1 MSGHGSS
8 STDSG
13 ALDVVL
19 QNVLDQF
26 RGAWRF
32 RWLALGVS
40 AVLAVVAWIGIF
52 LIPNSYEAE
61 ARVFVDTKTTLSEVT
76 KGISVESNVEGQLM
90 RVRQALLGAPQLN
103 KVAAESD
110 LMLKAKTPREQQEV
124 IEALRKNI
132 GIEAMGERGAGV
144 YTITYQ
150 NADRAIA
157 LKVVDRLLNTFV
169 EGALGGKREGS
180 ETATRFLREQI
191 AEYEKRLTEAEQ
203 RLAEFKK
210 NNVGMMPGSQGDYFQ
225 RMQAQ
230 QEQLQKLQ
238 STLAIYEKRREA
250 LGAQLRGEQPFITA
264 PGAGGLGGAA
274 PMAAD
279 NDTASRIRETR
290 AKLDD
295 MLLRYTDSHPDVIA
309 LRDTL
314 AELEKRQTD
323 EIAAARRGDSGAAA
337 RTGLAA
343 NPVYQNLQVAYNQ
356 SGVEVAAIQAEIGAT
371 QRRIAELNSRVDTA
385 PNVEAEFARLNRDY
399 DVTRA
404 QYQQLLT
411 RLEQARVSDDA
422 EQTGVVRFEVI
433 DPPIAKFD
441 PVAPNRPLLIIG
453 ALVAALGAGA
463 GVAYLL
469 QLLNPVVTS
478 ARNLSNATGL
488 PVLGEV
494 SMTWLDRYR
503 AEYRKGIMVFA
514 GATGGLVLV
523 GVLVL
528 LVQARVAEMLRG
540 ILA

>member
-1 MSGHGSS
+1 MSTSTN
-8 STDSG
+8 TDSG

-32 RWLALGVS
+32 RWLALAVS
-40 AVLAVVAWIGIF
+40 TVVAVVAWVLIF
-52 LIPNSYEAE
+52 TIPNSYEAE

-90 RVRQALLGAPQLN
+90 RVRQALLGAPQLS
-103 KVAAESD
+103 KVATETD

-124 IEALRKNI
+124 IEGLRKR
-132 GIEAMGERGAGV
+132 IEIQAMGGGGAGV

-150 NADRAIA
+150 NSDRAVA

-191 AEYEKRLTEAEQ
+191 AEYEKRLTDAEQ

-210 NNVGMMPGSQGDYFQ
+210 NNVGLMPGSQGDYFQ

-238 STLAIYEKRREA
+238 SALSIYEKRREA
-250 LGAQLRGEQPFITA
+250 LGAQLRGEQPFIT
-264 PGAGGLGGAA
+264 GTGTGGVGGAA
-274 PMAAD
+274 PMASD
-279 NDTASRIRETR
+279 NDTASRIRDTR

-295 MLLRYTDSHPDVIA
+295 MLLRYTDSHPDVVA

-314 AELEKRQTD
+314 AELEKRQKD
-323 EIAAARRGDSGAAA
+323 EIDAARRGDTGAAA

-356 SGVEVAAIQAEIGAT
+356 SGVEVAAIQAEIGST
-371 QRRIAELNSRVDTA
+371 QRRIAELNSRVDIA

-411 RLEQARVSDDA
+411 RLEQAKVSDDA
-422 EQTGVVRFEVI
+422 EQTGVVRFEII

-453 ALVAALGAGA
+453 ALIAALGAGA

-469 QLLNPVVTS
+469 QMLNPVVTS
-478 ARNLSNATGL
+478 ARNLAHVTGL

-514 GATGGLVLV
+514 GATGGLVLA
-523 GVLVL
+523 GLLVL
-528 LVQARVAEMLRG
+528 LVQSRLTEFLRG